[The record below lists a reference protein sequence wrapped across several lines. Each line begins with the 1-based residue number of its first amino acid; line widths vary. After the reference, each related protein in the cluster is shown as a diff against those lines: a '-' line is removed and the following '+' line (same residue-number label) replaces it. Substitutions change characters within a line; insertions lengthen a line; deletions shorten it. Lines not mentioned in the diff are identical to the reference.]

1 MAVKRSTTG
10 VQKAISRGEDRV
22 EEPLA
27 PLPEPGP
34 SLDQT
39 DPPSP
44 SPEDALESQPPLPAR
59 LGGMGV
65 SPGVAIGTAYIL
77 DRGRL
82 HIPRRHVSSGEI
94 ASEVERLH
102 HARDQSVAQLL
113 TMAETVRASLG
124 EDHALILQAHVLML
138 KDPQLFDESERVI
151 RDEKLNAEWAVRKTG
166 QKLRAIFDGMD
177 NEYIRERSNDV
188 EVVVDRLSRNLMGR
202 QTDVPE
208 SLPEE
213 AIVIAHDL
221 SPADML
227 TLARQR
233 LRGFVTEVGGPT
245 SHTAIVARALSIPA
259 VVGVQNISELLGGGD
274 TVVVDGTRGEV
285 LPHPSRMVLAKY
297 RGIRRQHELAREELQ
312 SLKDSPAVTLDGH
325 RIRMSANIELD
336 DEVEAALQAGAEGVG
351 LYRTEY
357 LFLHHR
363 RVPSVEEQTNSYASV
378 ARNLKGQPA
387 VVRTYDLGGDKI
399 LPGMAG
405 EGPRGVMGLR
415 AVRLAFKEP
424 QLMLGQL
431 EGILRASVQGTLRI
445 MLPMVGSV
453 EELRQARGMLEQVKT
468 KLRAEGAPFDEKI
481 QLGLMIELPSAVWVA
496 DHLAK
501 ECDFFSIGTNDLIQ
515 YTLAVDRQN
524 GAVAHL
530 YAPLHPAILRGIKHT
545 VDCAHKAGIRVS
557 MCGEMAAEPLYA
569 GVLLGLGLD
578 ELSTPAM
585 AIGRVKHT
593 IRHWRH
599 SDAVQLVEQ
608 ALQCATVKDV
618 EALVTAQQPEVDMH
632 PLALKPRPEG
642 RA

>member
-1 MAVKRSTTG
+1 MVKRTITG
-10 VQKAISRGEDRV
+10 TRHLTRPA
-22 EEPLA
+22 EPLA
-27 PLPEPGP
+27 AP
-34 SLDQT
+34 SLAPTAEDDAEDQT
-39 DPPSP
+39 S
-44 SPEDALESQPPLPAR
+44 PPLPSR
-59 LGGMGV
+59 LPGMGV
-65 SPGVAIGTAYIL
+65 SPGVAIGTAFIL
-77 DRGRL
+77 DLGRL
-82 HIPRRHVSSGEI
+82 HIPRRHVLPGEI
-94 ASEVERLH
+94 PSEIERLRQ
-102 HARDQSVAQLL
+102 ARDLSVQQLQ
-113 TMAETVRASLG
+113 TMAEQVRAALG

-138 KDPQLFDESERVI
+138 KDPHLVEEAERVI
-151 RDEKLNAEWAVRKTG
+151 REDRTNSEWAVRKTG
-166 QKLRAIFDGMD
+166 QKLRAVFDGLED
-177 NEYIRERSNDV
+177 EYIRERSNDI
-188 EVVVDRLSRNLMGR
+188 EVVVDRLTRNLMGR
-202 QTDVPE
+202 VTDVPE
-208 SLPEE
+208 KLPEE

-227 TLARQR
+227 ALARQK

-259 VVGVQNISELLGGGD
+259 VVGVHNISELLGGGD
-274 TVVVDGTRGEV
+274 TVIVDGTRGEV

-297 RGIRRQHELAREELQ
+297 RGIRRQNELAREELQ
-312 SLKDSPAVTLDGH
+312 TLKDAPAVTLDGH
-325 RIRMSANIELD
+325 RVNLTANIELD
-336 DEVEAALQAGAEGVG
+336 DEVEVALGAGAEGVG

-363 RVPSVEEQTNSYASV
+363 RVPSVEEQRVSYANL
-378 ARNLKGQPA
+378 ARQLNGLPA

-399 LPGMAG
+399 LPGMVG

-431 EGILRASVQGTLRI
+431 EGILRASVHGILRI

-468 KLRAEGAPFDEKI
+468 KLRAEGVGFDEKI

-530 YAPLHPAILRGIKHT
+530 YAPLHPAILRAIKHT
-545 VDCAHKAGIRVS
+545 VTAAHHAGIRVS
-557 MCGEMAAEPLYA
+557 MCGEMAAEPLYS
-569 GVLLGLGLD
+569 GVLLGMGLD

-599 SDAVQLVEQ
+599 ADAVKLVEEC
-608 ALQCATVKDV
+608 LQCSTVKDV

-632 PLALKPRPEG
+632 PLGHKPRAG
-642 RA
+642 GSA